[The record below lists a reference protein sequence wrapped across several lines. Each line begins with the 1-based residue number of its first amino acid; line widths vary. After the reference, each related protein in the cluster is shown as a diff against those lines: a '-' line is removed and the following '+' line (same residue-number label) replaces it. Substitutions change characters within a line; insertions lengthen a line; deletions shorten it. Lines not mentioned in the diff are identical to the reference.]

1 MFHLNPEDTT
11 QVRTKIRYSADN
23 ELTTDI
29 GYFMMWYA
37 ASELAFTNL
46 LAIASRASDLE
57 IFETLCS
64 GMDFRVK
71 LERFRRLRRERG
83 GIGPN
88 LDSRLKYMND
98 KCRPIRNRLAHCTL
112 SRSEKQEGVYLASTL
127 ATLPWDDLQMELP
140 QGMTFKPPIT
150 YSAAQLLGWG
160 VWLSKFVLD
169 LAAACRNAGET
180 GEFEIT
186 NPQTPEPPADQG
198 IPSPLPPRAKGDKKL
213 QTPTE

>member
-1 MFHLNPEDTT
+1 MFHLNPEDAT
-11 QVRTKIRYSADN
+11 QLRTKIRYSADN

-46 LAIASRASDLE
+46 LAIASRSSDLE

-98 KCRPIRNRLAHCTL
+98 KC
-112 SRSEKQEGVYLASTL
+112 
-127 ATLPWDDLQMELP
+127 
-140 QGMTFKPPIT
+140 
-150 YSAAQLLGWG
+150 
-160 VWLSKFVLD
+160 
-169 LAAACRNAGET
+169 
-180 GEFEIT
+180 
-186 NPQTPEPPADQG
+186 
-198 IPSPLPPRAKGDKKL
+198 
-213 QTPTE
+213 